1 MISFIARSVPFLKIC
16 YRCFFLRYFC
26 VFFNFNFCF
35 CCCFFECEPSDRA
48 TFYQLAGRQI
58 EILCRHYKQ
67 THEGLYMCM
76 YRRSISYNIV
86 YSIRSSSTPTHT
98 HKHILH
104 PVNISCALS
113 LSLCCGCHPITHV
126 PAAHRVCRSPRISM
140 DSYQAWVACY
150 NYTQTHTHTI
160 YLSI

>member
-1 MISFIARSVPFLKIC
+1 M
-16 YRCFFLRYFC
+16 
-26 VFFNFNFCF
+26 FFNFNFCF

-58 EILCRHYKQ
+58 EILCRHYRQ

-98 HKHILH
+98 QTHVLH
-104 PVNISCALS
+104 PVNISCTLS

-126 PAAHRVCRSPRISM
+126 PPAHRVCRSPRISM

>member
-1 MISFIARSVPFLKIC
+1 M
-16 YRCFFLRYFC
+16 
-26 VFFNFNFCF
+26 FFNFNFCF

-98 HKHILH
+98 QTHVLH

-113 LSLCCGCHPITHV
+113 LCLSLSLCVVVATQLHMFLLLIAYVDRLVYLWTVIRHGLRAITI
-126 PAAHRVCRSPRISM
+126 HRHIP
-140 DSYQAWVACY
+140 Y
-150 NYTQTHTHTI
+150 I
-160 YLSI
+160 YLSNI